1 MADRMIDSITA
12 PALSTRIGIIAAYPS
27 SRARFRALLEREPDL
42 DIAFEDSAMPADVF
56 SDEEADALLVEIADE
71 GDLPVREVPGPAV
84 VLVDAGD
91 RPLSP
96 RPAVAYLARDA
107 ASSEILAALNA
118 VREGLA
124 VFDPALLAA
133 LGRAETLPSPGV
145 DQITG
150 RELDVLRLVAD
161 GLTNKA
167 IARQLG
173 ISDHTVKFHV
183 GAILAKLGAE
193 SRTEAVSR
201 AARSG
206 LLPL

>member
-1 MADRMIDSITA
+1 MKSVMQATIEA
-12 PALSTRIGIIAAYPS
+12 PPAIVRVAVVAPYPS
-27 SRARFRALLEREPDL
+27 SRAGLRALVEQDESIRV
-42 DIAFEDSAMPADVF
+42 AFEESSLPPQTDMDTSFDALIVDLAD
-56 SDEEADALLVEIADE
+56 SDEIRPRDIS
-71 GDLPVREVPGPAV
+71 PPAV
-84 VLVDAGD
+84 ILLDE
-91 RPLSP
+91 S
-96 RPAVAYLARDA
+96 ARDLQA
-107 ASSEILAALNA
+107 TAGLAFLHRDATAGEVVAALNA
-118 VREGLA
+118 VIEGLA
-124 VFDPALLAA
+124 VIDAPFLSVVA
-133 LGRAETLPSPGV
+133 RSPRLVTEGTE
-145 DQITG
+145 QITD